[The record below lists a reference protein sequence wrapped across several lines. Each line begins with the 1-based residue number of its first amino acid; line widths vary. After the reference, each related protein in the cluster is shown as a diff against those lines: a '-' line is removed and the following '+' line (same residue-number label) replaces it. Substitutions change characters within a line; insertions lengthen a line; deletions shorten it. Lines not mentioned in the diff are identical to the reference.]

1 MTRLTARKR
10 VSVSLRM
17 DSDLKT
23 NLDNEATR
31 EKLNLSALVN
41 QILQSYTSWGRYERM
56 LGLIAVPKEF
66 LREVFGALSKAQA
79 EAIATRLGESLG
91 REEVTVMF
99 RQATPEAFLKWMEL
113 RSSRF
118 EAYEH
123 KKEGNRHF
131 FMVRHDVDLNFSH
144 FLYTFLS
151 AALPIPLSGKLD
163 LVSISSSSVT
173 VALEA

>member
-10 VSVSLRM
+10 VSVSLRI

-41 QILQSYTSWGRYERM
+41 QILLSYTTWGRYEQM

-66 LREVFGALSKAQA
+66 LREVFGALSKAKT
-79 EAIATRLGESLG
+79 EEIANRLGETLG
-91 REEVTVMF
+91 REEVSIMF
-99 RQATPEAFLKWMEL
+99 RQATPEAFLQWMEL

-123 KKEGNRHF
+123 RREGNRHF

-144 FLYTFLS
+144 FLYTFIS
-151 AALPIPLSGKLD
+151 AALPAPLSGKLD
-163 LVSISSSSVT
+163 LVSMSPSSVT